1 MCVIVHLPC
10 GLSGQATLTGQRAYL
25 GSIHR
30 KGLGLNTRLM
40 TCVSRRRGRCSC
52 LLSTVEHQSHQAMA
66 ITCILLC
73 LTLIVQHTMSAPLP
87 DPPPHADTELDA
99 AVTPGQEGPLGAN
112 SPNLNYCCGP
122 SGYCK
127 PCKDQ
132 TQPVGGPIDYP
143 AWISQMYGK

>member
-1 MCVIVHLPC
+1 
-10 GLSGQATLTGQRAYL
+10 
-25 GSIHR
+25 
-30 KGLGLNTRLM
+30 M

-66 ITCILLC
+66 ISCILLC
-73 LTLIVQHTMSAPLP
+73 LTLIVRHTMSAPLP

-132 TQPVGGPIDYP
+132 TRPVGGLDLSDVWKINIRMMDDP
-143 AWISQMYGK
+143 AVYHSPSFSRKSSSADESI